1 MECVDPHGVALV
13 TKDVVGLETQA
24 SSGMQEEEDEG
35 GRVKGGNNASFDS
48 PLLACEDT
56 TEVSAAMSQVPSD
69 SAAQAF
75 GWASCAGPG
84 VEKKSWRNGRLR
96 PSGRSTCGHC

>member
-1 MECVDPHGVALV
+1 MRGPSWRRTG
-13 TKDVVGLETQA
+13 
-24 SSGMQEEEDEG
+24 DEG
-35 GRVKGGNNASFDS
+35 RRGRGDAGQFRDAGRGGRGREKGGNNASFDS